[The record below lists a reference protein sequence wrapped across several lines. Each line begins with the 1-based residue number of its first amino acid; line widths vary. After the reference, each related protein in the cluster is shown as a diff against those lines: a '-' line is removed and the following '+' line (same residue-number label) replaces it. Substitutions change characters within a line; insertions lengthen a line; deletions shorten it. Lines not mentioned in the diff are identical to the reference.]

1 MDLVAI
7 PKGKSI
13 VTSIWIYKIKY
24 ARDGNVDKCKSRF
37 VSQGFSQKEGIDYDD
52 TLSHVAIFTTIRAV
66 ISLTSIIGWKLH
78 KMDVKT
84 TFLNGDIEEHVYIE
98 HPEGILIHGKE
109 SHVCKLNKYLYGINQ
124 APQAWYTTRDNYFQ
138 IIRFSKVEADPN
150 L

>member
-1 MDLVAI
+1 
-7 PKGKSI
+7 
-13 VTSIWIYKIKY
+13 
-24 ARDGNVDKCKSRF
+24 
-37 VSQGFSQKEGIDYDD
+37 
-52 TLSHVAIFTTIRAV
+52 
-66 ISLTSIIGWKLH
+66 
-78 KMDVKT
+78 MDVKT

-109 SHVCKLNKYLYGINQ
+109 SHVCKLNKYFYRINQ